1 MFDNLRGTRYLKD
14 SMARFEKILFPID
27 FSERSRAAAPFV
39 LSMAQRYNAEVVA
52 LHALQPPPPLYAG
65 MNTVYPE
72 VYDFESISADLSLE
86 LRKFTDLELP
96 KVNVRCVVELG
107 DPAVVTT
114 EYAEENNIGLIAMP
128 THGYGAFR
136 RALLGS
142 VTAKVLHDAK
152 IPVWT
157 AAHAPEPSHRAH
169 PQPRHILCA
178 VNLRPESRQT
188 LEFAIGLA
196 NDADATVDLVHVALE
211 GEVEALPSE
220 SRLQE
225 MLIEAARDKLVKI
238 REEIDAPEAQMIV
251 DGGSV
256 ADMVRSEAVRK
267 RADLVVIGRGSIQTG
282 MGRLWSNA
290 YAIVREAPCPV
301 ISV

>member
-1 MFDNLRGTRYLKD
+1 MST
-14 SMARFEKILFPID
+14 FEKILFPID

-39 LSMAQRYNAEVVA
+39 LSMAQRYKAEVIA
-52 LHALQPPPPLYAG
+52 IHALQPPPPLYAG
-65 MNTVYPE
+65 MNTIYPE

-86 LRKFTDLELP
+86 LRKFTDSELP
-96 KVNVRCVVELG
+96 KVQVRCVVEPG
-107 DPAVVTT
+107 DPAIVIT
-114 EYAEENNIGLIAMP
+114 EYAEENGISLIAMP

-157 AAHAPEPSHRAH
+157 AAHAPEASHRAH

-178 VNLRPESRQT
+178 VNLRPESRQA
-188 LEFAIGLA
+188 LEFAIALA
-196 NDADATVDLVHVALE
+196 GDANATVELVHVAAE
-211 GEVEALPSE
+211 GEVEAFPTE
-220 SRLQE
+220 SRLE
-225 MLIEAARDKLVKI
+225 EILVEAAGGKPVRI
-238 REEIDAPEAQMIV
+238 REESIAPEVESAV
-251 DGGSV
+251 NGGSV
-256 ADMVRSEAVRK
+256 ADMVRTEAVQK

-282 MGRLWSNA
+282 IGRLWNNA
-290 YAIVREAPCPV
+290 YAIVRESPCPV

>member
-1 MFDNLRGTRYLKD
+1 MP
-14 SMARFEKILFPID
+14 RFEKILFPID

-65 MNTVYPE
+65 MNTIYPE
-72 VYDFESISADLSLE
+72 VYDFESIRADLSIE
-86 LRKFTDLELP
+86 LRKFTDSELP
-96 KVNVRCVVELG
+96 WVNVKCVSELG
-107 DPAVVTT
+107 DPAVVIT
-114 EYAEENNIGLIAMP
+114 EYAEENKVGLIAMP

-157 AAHAPEPSHRAH
+157 AAHAPEPTHRAH

-178 VNLRPESRQT
+178 VTLRPESRHT

-196 NDADATVDLVHVALE
+196 GDANATVELLHVAAE
-211 GEVEALPSE
+211 GEVEAFPAE
-220 SRLQE
+220 SRLE
-225 MLIEAARDKLVKI
+225 EILVEAARDKLVRI
-238 REEIDAPEAQMIV
+238 REEAVVPEIESSV
-251 DGGSV
+251 NGGSV
-256 ADMVRSEAVRK
+256 AEMVRTQAVRK
-267 RADLVVIGRGSIQTG
+267 RADLVVIGRGLIRTG
-282 MGRLWSNA
+282 MGRLWNNA